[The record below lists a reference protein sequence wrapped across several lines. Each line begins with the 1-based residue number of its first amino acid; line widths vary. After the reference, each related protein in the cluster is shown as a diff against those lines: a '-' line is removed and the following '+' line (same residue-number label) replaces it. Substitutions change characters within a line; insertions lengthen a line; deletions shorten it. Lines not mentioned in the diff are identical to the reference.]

1 MPEGPDAA
9 VARIISGDRRAL
21 AEAITLV
28 ESTRPDHQ
36 EQCAQLLNALPEREQ
51 ISTRIGVT
59 GAPGVGKS
67 TLIEAMG
74 MQMVRDGR
82 RVAVLAID
90 PSSELHGGSILGD
103 KTRMTDLARH
113 PDAFVR
119 SSPSSGTLGGLAR
132 RTREAITLCEA
143 AGYSDILIETVGVG
157 QSETAVAGVCDV
169 FLLLVSPGG
178 GDELQGIK
186 RGIMELADIVVV
198 TKGDGDLTHRAAQA
212 VSEYRSALSFLMP
225 RYAQL
230 PSQVI
235 SVSAHSGDGIAALI
249 EMLRDRWTQLQSAG
263 LITQVRATQL
273 IHEMWVAVQDGL
285 IDAARA
291 TGAVSLDALEAD
303 VARGATSPHAAAAMI
318 IQAVIPDASSA

>member
-1 MPEGPDAA
+1 MPEDLDGA
-9 VARIISGDRRAL
+9 VAGIIAGDRRAL

-28 ESTRPDHQ
+28 ESTLPEHQ
-36 EQCAQLLNALPEREQ
+36 ERCAKLLTALPVQEH
-51 ISTRIGVT
+51 IGTRIGVT

-74 MQMVRDGR
+74 MHMVRDGR

-132 RTREAITLCEA
+132 RTREAIKLCEA
-143 AGYSDILIETVGVG
+143 AGYSDIIIETVGVG
-157 QSETAVAGVCDV
+157 QSETAVAGVSDV

-186 RGIMELADIVVV
+186 RGIMELADIVIV
-198 TKGDGDLTHRAAQA
+198 TKSDGDLALRATQS
-212 VSEYRSALSFLMP
+212 VGEYRSALSFLIP
-225 RYAQL
+225 RYSGM
-230 PSQVI
+230 PSQVVP
-235 SVSAHSGDGIAALI
+235 VSAHSGDGVDVLI
-249 EMLRDRWTQLQSAG
+249 GIVRDRWARLHSSG
-263 LITQVRATQL
+263 LLTQVRATQL
-273 IHEMWVAVQDGL
+273 VDEMWVAVQDGL
-285 IDAARA
+285 IEAARA
-291 TGAVSLDALEAD
+291 TDALSLDVLTHD
-303 VARGATSPHAAAAMI
+303 VARGTTSPHAAAAMI
-318 IQAVIPDASSA
+318 IQAVKRNTSSA